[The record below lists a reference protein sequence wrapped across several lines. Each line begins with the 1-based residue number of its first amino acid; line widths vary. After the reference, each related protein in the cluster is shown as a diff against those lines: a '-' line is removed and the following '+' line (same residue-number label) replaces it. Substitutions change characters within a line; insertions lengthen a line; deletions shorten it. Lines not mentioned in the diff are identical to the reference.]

1 MGIGTRIGTTE
12 AKKGRKEG
20 RKKKKQGDGQEEIVS
35 RMTSN
40 AKLHDDTRNM

>member
-12 AKKGRKEG
+12 AKKGRKKEEK
-20 RKKKKQGDGQEEIVS
+20 RQGDGQEEIVS

>member
-12 AKKGRKEG
+12 AKEGRK
-20 RKKKKQGDGQEEIVS
+20 KKKKQGDGQEEIVS

-40 AKLHDDTRNM
+40 SKVHDTRNM

>member
-12 AKKGRKEG
+12 AKKGRKKEE
-20 RKKKKQGDGQEEIVS
+20 KKTKGDGQEEIVS